1 MTTKL
6 ASEIVSAAIVG
17 YEVQRRRL
25 DAQIAELR
33 QMLSPGA
40 TDVST
45 HAPGKRRRMSAAA
58 RARMAAAQQKRWAKS
73 KRESGAAASS
83 GTPGRK
89 KRKLSAAGRRAIIE
103 ATKRRWAAFQKA
115 KAA

>member
-45 HAPGKRRRMSAAA
+45 HAPKKRRRVSAAV
-58 RARMAAAQQKRWAKS
+58 RARIAAAQRERWTKTNAGSPKT
-73 KRESGAAASS
+73 A

-103 ATKRRWAAFQKA
+103 ATKRRWAAFRKA
-115 KAA
+115 QAA